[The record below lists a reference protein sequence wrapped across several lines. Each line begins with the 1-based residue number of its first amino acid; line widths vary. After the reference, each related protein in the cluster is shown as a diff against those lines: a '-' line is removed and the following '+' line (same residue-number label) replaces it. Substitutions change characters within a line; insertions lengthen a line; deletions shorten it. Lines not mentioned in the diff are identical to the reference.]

1 MYFHSDV
8 KKFGSV
14 LLEKVS
20 GDESF
25 CKEQFILR
33 NQKELGKKRLK
44 LVFVCGG
51 EQVKFLSVPAQP
63 DWT

>member
-33 NQKELGKKRLK
+33 KQKELGKKRLK

-51 EQVKFLSVPAQP
+51 E
-63 DWT
+63 